1 MASSSSSSARVVI
14 AMLLISVLGVAS
26 GNDLIFVAC
35 KMAGAPDTE
44 FCKAALGSVGAGEH
58 AKSYKELA
66 AVAADLL
73 VANATSTKAK
83 IDGLL
88 ASGGGLQAL
97 RSCQALYEG
106 IVDGGRGSAAAIRGS
121 RFREATAGLEKA
133 ATAARRCEDGFG
145 KSGAPPSPVTKEG
158 RDADRLAELAVRL
171 IGIA

>member
-97 RSCQALYEG
+97 YEG